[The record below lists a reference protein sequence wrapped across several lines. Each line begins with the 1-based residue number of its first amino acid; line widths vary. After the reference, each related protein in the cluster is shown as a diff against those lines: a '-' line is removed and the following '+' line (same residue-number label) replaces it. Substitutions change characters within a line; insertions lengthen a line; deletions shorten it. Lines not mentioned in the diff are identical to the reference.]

1 MTKQEMFELLKEIQ
15 QKGISNRI
23 DLEYTSLRIEG
34 LEKKFEKVDKK
45 CWNETMEKHG
55 ENKIIGSAID
65 YVFDGIE
72 LSAAAER
79 EYKDQIDNSIK
90 VKAKIE
96 SRKDFESHRAYWQ
109 AKYK

>member
-15 QKGISNRI
+15 QKWISNRI
-23 DLEYTSLRIEG
+23 DLEYTTLRIEG
-34 LEKKFEKVDKK
+34 LEKKFEKVDESK
-45 CWNETMEKHG
+45 WNETLEKHG

-65 YVFDGIE
+65 YVFAGIE
-72 LSAAAER
+72 LSAKVER
-79 EYKDQIDNSIK
+79 EYKKQIEASTK
-90 VKAKIE
+90 VKARIE